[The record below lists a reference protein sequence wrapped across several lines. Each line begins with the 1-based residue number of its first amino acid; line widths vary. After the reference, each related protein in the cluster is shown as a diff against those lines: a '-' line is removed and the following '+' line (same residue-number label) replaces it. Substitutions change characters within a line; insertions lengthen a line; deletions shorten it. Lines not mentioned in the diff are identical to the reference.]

1 MSNGLSHMTFV
12 VRDLD
17 KMEDILV
24 KVLDA
29 RKVYDSGERTFSV
42 SKERF
47 LLVGEVWIAIMEG
60 DCLPTRTNNHVAF
73 KMNADQYDKR
83 LQSIKSLGLE
93 VREGRSRIDGEGHS
107 IYFYDHD
114 NHMFEL
120 HSGTLDERL
129 SRYAQ
134 GR

>member
-17 KMEDILV
+17 KMEEILV

-29 RKVYDSGERTFSV
+29 RKVYESGERTFSV

-60 DCLPTRTNNHVAF
+60 DCLPTRTYNHVAF
-73 KMNADQYDKR
+73 KIYADQYDKR

>member
-17 KMEDILV
+17 KMEEILV

-29 RKVYDSGERTFSV
+29 RKVYESGERTFSV

-60 DCLPTRTNNHVAF
+60 DCLPTRTYNHVAF
-73 KMNADQYDKR
+73 KINADQYDKR